1 MHAMFKTIKNM
12 ILKEKGRYD
21 SEVVERLGS
30 VGEGKGK
37 KMTGVEGSKS

>member
-1 MHAMFKTIKNM
+1 MKTIKNL

-21 SEVVERLGS
+21 NEIIERLDS

-37 KMTGVEGSKS
+37 KVNTVEGGKS